1 MYESVPP
8 ESSTAAIFSTTS
20 LPFRVLVS
28 WWVIGDGSF
37 PRASVGDDVEVFAE
51 LITGTSSRA
60 NRRVTAFAVPAYG
73 MAPQE
78 NRDGRRRW
86 WHLLYGEGWS
96 AGWWSDAPRSGRVA
110 VEGYFV
116 ATLGNDPGG
125 PVAVRGRVSS
135 LQSVQVRLDPIEGGG
150 RREAGD
156 TESLTEM
163 NEISV
168 EFEPFSFPN
177 DGLPHRGVTGVL
189 VDLELGDP
197 PTDRT
202 PFDPGA
208 VDAGAGVVWVM
219 HRSAPTV
226 LRIDPRQDPPVV
238 REFLLPL
245 PIEEPSGDVTRR
257 VHAADDGCW
266 IVGMHDV
273 HRVVVDGEDAV
284 TVERVCAGGGQP
296 SVLVDGQVYVFGS
309 TSDRLVA
316 DRRHGMIRRPAD
328 AVALWVCDPATKSLR
343 EVTDRQTVFEVR
355 RRGRRPDVVTDAD
368 GVQWMSG
375 RRGVLRRTGGETTVV
390 DVGDAAVGT
399 AVWVKSRPEDDP
411 ATAALL
417 TNITAGAWFVH
428 APGADDNPEPGGP
441 TEGNAAFERGER
453 T

>member
-1 MYESVPP
+1 MYESVPS
-8 ESSTAAIFSTTS
+8 ESYSAAPFSII
-20 LPFRVLVS
+20 LPPFRVLVS
-28 WWVIGDGSF
+28 RWVIGDGSF

-51 LITGTSSRA
+51 LITGTSSRL
-60 NRRVTAFAVPAYG
+60 NRAVTAFAVPAYW
-73 MAPQE
+73 MAPRE
-78 NRDGRRRW
+78 SRDGRRRW
-86 WHLLYGEGWS
+86 WHLLFGEGWS

-116 ATLGNDPGG
+116 ATLGNVPDG
-125 PVAVRGRVSS
+125 PVAVSGRVSS

-150 RREAGD
+150 RREASD

-163 NEISV
+163 NEIPV

-219 HRSAPTV
+219 HRSDPTV

-238 REFLLPL
+238 REFVLPL

-296 SVLVDGQVYVFGS
+296 SVLVDGQVYMFGS

-399 AVWVKSRPEDDP
+399 AVWVQPRPEDDP

-417 TNITAGAWFVH
+417 ADITVGAWFVY
-428 APGADDNPEPGGP
+428 APGADDDPEPGCF
-441 TEGNAAFERGER
+441 TEGNAEFERGER
-453 T
+453 S

>member
-20 LPFRVLVS
+20 SPFRVLVS

-51 LITGTSSRA
+51 LITGTSSRL

-73 MAPQE
+73 MAPRE

-163 NEISV
+163 NEIPV

-177 DGLPHRGVTGVL
+177 DGLPYRGVTGVL

-219 HRSAPTV
+219 HRSDPTV

-238 REFLLPL
+238 REFVLPL

-296 SVLVDGQVYVFGS
+296 SVLVDGQVYMFGS

-390 DVGDAAVGT
+390 DVGDAVVGT

-417 TNITAGAWFVH
+417 ADITVGAWFVY

>member
-1 MYESVPP
+1 MYDFVPS
-8 ESSTAAIFSTTS
+8 ESSSAAASS
-20 LPFRVLVS
+20 PPLPPFRILVP

-51 LITGTSSRA
+51 LITGTSSRL
-60 NRRVTAFAVPAYG
+60 NHSLTAFAVPAYG
-73 MAPQE
+73 MAPRE
-78 NRDGRRRW
+78 SGDGRRHW

-96 AGWWSDAPRSGRVA
+96 AGWWSDAPHSGRVA
-110 VEGYFV
+110 VQGYFV
-116 ATLGNDPGG
+116 ATLGNEPNG
-125 PVAVRGRVSS
+125 PVAVSGRVSS
-135 LQSVQVRLDPIEGGG
+135 LQSVQVRLDTIEGGG
-150 RREAGD
+150 RREVGG
-156 TESLTEM
+156 TESLAAVDEVP
-163 NEISV
+163 V

-197 PTDRT
+197 PTART

-219 HRSAPTV
+219 HRSDPTV

-238 REFLLPL
+238 REFVLPL

-355 RRGRRPDVVTDAD
+355 RHGRRPDLVTDAD
-368 GVQWMSG
+368 GVRWMSG
-375 RRGVLRRTGGETTVV
+375 RRGVLRRTGGETTAV

>member
-1 MYESVPP
+1 MYDFVPSESLSAAASSPP
-8 ESSTAAIFSTTS
+8 
-20 LPFRVLVS
+20 LPPFRILVP

-51 LITGTSSRA
+51 LITGTSSRL
-60 NRRVTAFAVPAYG
+60 NHSLTAFAVPAYG
-73 MAPQE
+73 MAPRE
-78 NRDGRRRW
+78 SGDGRRHW

-110 VEGYFV
+110 VQGYFV
-116 ATLGNDPGG
+116 ATLGNDPNG
-125 PVAVRGRVSS
+125 PVAVSGRVSS

-150 RREAGD
+150 RREVGG
-156 TESLTEM
+156 TESLTEVD
-163 NEISV
+163 EVPV
-168 EFEPFSFPN
+168 EFEPFSFPD

-189 VDLELGDP
+189 ADLKLGDP

-238 REFLLPL
+238 REFVLPL
-245 PIEEPSGDVTRR
+245 PIEEPSGDFTRR